1 MKIRAYVLLV
11 SVAIFI
17 MSAGLKNAKISEGIT
32 PGNLAP
38 RIGFLGSEPAFDFLK
53 NDGKYTL
60 LQFWAAYD
68 AESRANNIKLCN
80 VIKKMD
86 SNQVEMLSISFDE
99 KESIFNET
107 IRIDQLEKQNQY
119 QDKQGKQSDL
129 YKRYGL
135 QKGLKNFLIDDK
147 GVIIATN
154 ISSDQLQTFF
164 N

>member
-17 MSAGLKNAKISEGIT
+17 MSADFKNAKISEGIT

-38 RIGFLGSEPAFDFLK
+38 RIEFLGSEPTFDFLK
-53 NDGKYTL
+53 EDGKYTL

-68 AESRANNIKLCN
+68 AESRVNNIKFCN
-80 VIKKMD
+80 EIKKLN

-99 KESIFNET
+99 KESIFSET
-107 IRIDQLEKQNQY
+107 VRIDQLEKQSQY

-129 YKRYGL
+129 YKKYKL
-135 QKGLKNFLIDDK
+135 EKGFKNFLIDDK
-147 GVIIATN
+147 GVILATN
-154 ISSDQLQTFF
+154 ISADQLKTFLD
-164 N
+164 